1 LTRRFLLAAAL
12 SAGAS
17 AVGEKD
23 RRFPDSQGDPRR
35 LRLVEYFSARGC
47 PAGKKAARFIEEADE
62 YGLDWRLL
70 PGLAVVE
77 TSGGKHVG
85 RRNNWFGWNNGQA
98 RFASVDLA
106 IHTVAEQLAESDRY
120 RGKEILAV
128 LRLYNNAPGYPE
140 RVLGIMAEIGPA
152 QFTERE
158 GRSE

>member
-23 RRFPDSQGDPRR
+23 RRLPDIQNDLRR
-35 LRLVEYFSARGC
+35 LRLVEYFGARGC

-62 YGLDWRLL
+62 HGLDWRLL
-70 PGLAVVE
+70 PSLAVVE

-98 RFASVDLA
+98 RFATVDLA

-120 RGKEILAV
+120 RGKEIFAV

-140 RVLGIMAEIGPA
+140 RVLGVMAEIGPA
-152 QFTERE
+152 QFTEKE